1 MLPPPPSPS
10 TPVYSARRRFQCA
23 FVLQVFSSYF
33 FFFSMPLFSDNPSL
47 QLFLPPSALLLFL
60 STLVFCHVMC
70 NQPSPSPS
78 SLAPFRL
85 HSGVSLV
92 LYLFQ
97 ALHLLLS
104 SQSHQLHVLRN
115 RVVRRCEELI

>member
-1 MLPPPPSPS
+1 
-10 TPVYSARRRFQCA
+10 
-23 FVLQVFSSYF
+23 
-33 FFFSMPLFSDNPSL
+33 
-47 QLFLPPSALLLFL
+47 
-60 STLVFCHVMC
+60 MC

-85 HSGVSLV
+85 HSCVPLV

-104 SQSHQLHVLRN
+104 SQWLQLHVRRD
-115 RVVRRCEELI
+115 RVVHRCEELI